1 MGERQVLFSVHS
13 MPDLILLLLS
23 PLPSPSHRM
32 AVRVKQVRW
41 TWMNNSWTT
50 WDDPIKR
57 EPAEAVV
64 LLHSSALLG
73 VTSFPR
79 YVPSNPICLPFKNN
93 ETHLILSSDTRAHGP
108 ITALPGDAALNGTST
123 ERGEHQT
130 ADREKGSQGCVG
142 AGGVQRTWNR
152 LGVGGSPQV
161 FM

>member
-1 MGERQVLFSVHS
+1 MILVHS
-13 MPDLILLLLS
+13 W
-23 PLPSPSHRM
+23 RG
-32 AVRVKQVRW
+32 
-41 TWMNNSWTT
+41 
-50 WDDPIKR
+50 IKR

-64 LLHSSALLG
+64 LLHSSALPG